1 MKVRSKVVVS
11 AISIALSVVLLAVA
25 VMVGMFYNSSQSV
38 DLNPRIMELSENSID
53 SQGAF
58 EEFEGVSREKK
69 DSLYTYRAQKKFVKE
84 SFLPYDKISDS
95 NLTEDE
101 IESVDYEVVIDETS
115 GDIAVNAIFANN
127 GEQIVDTLHG
137 NVFYDEDNETDVI
150 FNVDGELYSAR
161 EILGQS
167 SIEECSFWGN
177 LLHSIANAALKLL
190 AIVEP
195 AIKLTLASAS
205 DVAALLLVVGQEKYL
220 ANYNANSKQI
230 QPSGYVTNQKS
241 YGAWDFGC
249 SDLAYAGCEVI
260 AGYNLA
266 KAKGININLAQTTY
280 LYESL
285 GIELGF
291 AAGYLGSNP
300 YQISYFLKAMNI
312 NYIKVTSYSTLQ
324 SYIKN
329 STQYH
334 MIVSRWNY
342 TSASSM
348 IHTFYVNKMGF
359 NSMQTYNMKPNQKS
373 TPAYSASE
381 LFNES
386 PKKTFIV
393 AYLIKK

>member
-1 MKVRSKVVVS
+1 MKTKSKAVVS
-11 AISIALSVVLLAVA
+11 AISIALSVIMLLTAI
-25 VMVGMFYNSSQSV
+25 MVGLYFNSSQ
-38 DLNPRIMELSENSID
+38 PIGMKTRTMELSENSID
-53 SQGAF
+53 VQSAF
-58 EEFEGVSREKK
+58 EDFEEVSSVKEGG
-69 DSLYTYRAQKKFVKE
+69 LYTYRAQKKFVKD

-115 GDIAVNAIFANN
+115 GDISLNAVFSNN

-137 NVFYDEDNETDVI
+137 KVFYGEDNEIDVI

-177 LLHSIANAALKLL
+177 LVHAIANAALKLL
-190 AIVEP
+190 ALVEP
-195 AIKLTLASAS
+195 AIKLTLACAS

-220 ANYNANSKQI
+220 ANYNANSKKP
-230 QPSGYVTNQKS
+230 QPSGFVTDQSS
-241 YGAWDFGC
+241 YYDWAFGNYYL
-249 SDLAYAGCEVI
+249 DEKGCEVI

-266 KAKGININLAQTTY
+266 RAKGIKINLAQTTY
-280 LYESL
+280 LFESL
-285 GIELGF
+285 GIEIGF

-300 YQISYFLKAMNI
+300 YQIGYYLKALNL
-312 NYIKVTSYSTLQ
+312 NYIKVTSYSSLQ

-334 MIVSRWNY
+334 MIVSRWNN
-342 TSASSM
+342 TSTKSP
-348 IHTFYVNKMGF
+348 IHTFYVNKTDS
-359 NSMQTYNMKPNQKS
+359 NSMRTYNMKLIQDFS
-373 TPAYSASE
+373 PAYSANE

>member
-95 NLTEDE
+95 KLTEDE
-101 IESVDYEVVIDETS
+101 IETVDYEVVINETS
-115 GDIAVNAIFANN
+115 GDIAVNAVFANN

-167 SIEECSFWGN
+167 SIEECNFWGD
-177 LLHSIANAALKLL
+177 LLHAIANAALKLL
-190 AIVEP
+190 ALVEP

-205 DVAALLLVVGQEKYL
+205 DVAALLLVVGQKKYL
-220 ANYNANSKQI
+220 ANYNANSKKP
-230 QPSGYVTNQKS
+230 QPSGFVTDQSS
-241 YGAWDFGC
+241 YYDWAFGNYYL
-249 SDLAYAGCEVI
+249 DEKGCEVI

-266 KAKGININLAQTTY
+266 RAKGIKINLAQTTY
-280 LYESL
+280 LFESL
-285 GIELGF
+285 GIEIGF

-300 YQISYFLKAMNI
+300 YQIGYYLKALNL
-312 NYIKVTSYSTLQ
+312 NYIKVTSYSSLQ

-334 MIVSRWNY
+334 MIVSRWNN
-342 TSASSM
+342 TSTKSP
-348 IHTFYVNKMGF
+348 IHTFYVNKTDS
-359 NSMQTYNMKPNQKS
+359 NSMRTYNMKLIQDFS
-373 TPAYSASE
+373 PAYSANE